1 MKQNSNAPAYSTSRS
16 GALAAILVAAIGYI
30 LLSPKW
36 VVPVFAWIAPAALLY
51 FFRHAPF
58 KFKLLWLF
66 IVLYTTTLF
75 ANYDVNPFPFAVL
88 AIINIIGTITSV
100 IPFLLDKWVTK
111 QTNNFIGTLVF
122 PTAFVTL
129 EYINSTGMSGV
140 WGSVANTQYSFVWLA
155 QLASVTGL
163 WGITFLIYWF
173 ASVVVWVANK
183 KAIKQDFKRGAFA
196 FMVVLLIVLSFGAI
210 RYSSSDSQIPET
222 KVAGVTVPVFSF
234 MEALFEDNFHRKIK
248 IDPKV
253 SQSSPQLQQ
262 VNLAL
267 IPFIENPDTIKFSN
281 GYHALHKIYDS
292 LFILS
297 AKAANEGAK
306 IISWSEGNAFVLKS
320 EEQQLLNRGT
330 EFAGVH
336 HVYLLM
342 AMATVLPGKLT
353 PDKNFVE
360 NKAILIEPGGK
371 ILNDFR
377 KNHPVPLAEHS
388 KPGDG
393 KIPVIKTPYGN
404 ISTSICYDAD
414 FPKTMQQLSTDKT
427 GLLLLPSGDW
437 YSISPFHSYMASF
450 RAIENGTSMFRQVSG
465 GLSIAV
471 DYRGKVYGQK
481 NFFDAGDK
489 LTIANIPIAHVAT
502 IYGVIGDSFALVCM
516 VYLAL
521 VIIFLL
527 AKTIAAKRTQR
538 ITNKTKNKKVVE
550 LA

>member
-1 MKQNSNAPAYSTSRS
+1 MKQNSNAPANSISRS
-16 GALAAILVAAIGYI
+16 GALAAIFIATIGYI

-36 VVPVFAWIAPAALLY
+36 LVPVFAWIAPVTLLY
-51 FFRHAPF
+51 FFRYAPF

-66 IVLYTTTLF
+66 IVLYTATLI
-75 ANYDVNPFPFAVL
+75 ANYDVNPFPFTVL
-88 AIINIIGTITSV
+88 VIINIIGTITSV
-100 IPFLLDKWVTK
+100 IPFLLDKWITK
-111 QTNNFIGTLVF
+111 QTNKFGSTLVF
-122 PTAFVTL
+122 PAAFVAL
-129 EYINSTGMSGV
+129 EYINSTGMGGV
-140 WGSVANTQYSFVWLA
+140 WGSIANTQYSFAWLA

-163 WGITFLIYWF
+163 WGITFLVYWF

-183 KAIKQDFKRGAFA
+183 KAVKQDYKTGAVA
-196 FMVVLLIVLSFGAI
+196 FSIILLIVIFFGAI
-210 RYSSSDSQIPET
+210 RYSSDNTQAPET
-222 KVAGVTVPVFSF
+222 KVAGVTVPLFSF
-234 MEALFEDNFHRKIK
+234 MAALYKDNFHREIT

-253 SQSSPQLQQ
+253 SQTSSQLQQ

-281 GYHALHKIYDS
+281 GYYALHKIYDS
-292 LFILS
+292 LFTLS
-297 AKAANEGAK
+297 TKAANEGAK

-320 EEQQLLNRGT
+320 EEQQLLSRGT
-330 EFAGVH
+330 AFASTH

-342 AMATVLPGKLT
+342 AMATVLPGKIM

-360 NKAILIEPGGK
+360 NKAILIGPDGK

-377 KNHPVPLAEHS
+377 KNHPVPMAEHS

-414 FPKTMQQLSTDKT
+414 FPETMQQLSTNKT

-465 GLSIAV
+465 GLSVAV

-489 LTIANIPIAHVAT
+489 FTIANIPVAHVAT
-502 IYGVIGDSFALVCM
+502 IYGVIGDSFAVVCM
-516 VYLAL
+516 VYSALA
-521 VIIFLL
+521 IIYLL
-527 AKTIAAKRTQR
+527 AKTIAVKRTQR
-538 ITNKTKNKKVVE
+538 IANKTKNKEVIEIV
-550 LA
+550 

>member
-1 MKQNSNAPAYSTSRS
+1 MYRAS
-16 GALAAILVAAIGYI
+16 GASSLAAILVAVIGYI

-36 VVPVFAWIAPAALLY
+36 LVPVFAWIAPAAMLH
-51 FFRHAPF
+51 FFRYAPF
-58 KFKLLWLF
+58 KFKFLWLF
-66 IVLYTTTLF
+66 VVLYATSLI

-88 AIINIIGTITSV
+88 AVINIISTLISV
-100 IPFLLDKWVTK
+100 IPFLLDKWAARH
-111 QTNNFIGTLVF
+111 TNNFIGTLVF
-122 PTAFVTL
+122 PAAFVAL
-129 EYINSTGMSGV
+129 EYINSTGMAGV
-140 WGSVANTQYSFVWLA
+140 WGSIANTQYSFAWLA
-155 QLASVTGL
+155 QLASITGL

-173 ASVVVWVANK
+173 ASTAVWVASQK
-183 KAIKQDFKRGAFA
+183 VMKQDFKKGVIAFA
-196 FMVVLLIVLSFGAI
+196 IVLLIVLSFGVV
-210 RYSSSDSQIPET
+210 RYSSDDNEMPLT

-234 MEALFEDNFHRKIK
+234 MEALYKDNFHKEIT

-253 SQSSPQLQQ
+253 SQTSPQLQQ

-267 IPFIENPDTIKFSN
+267 IPFIENPDTVKFNN
-281 GYHALHKIYDS
+281 GYHELHKIYDS
-292 LFILS
+292 LFTLS
-297 AKAANEGAK
+297 SKAADEGSK
-306 IISWSEGNAFVLKS
+306 IISWSEGNAFVLKT
-320 EEQQLLNRGT
+320 EEQQLINRGS
-330 EFAGVH
+330 EFANSN

-360 NKAILIEPGGK
+360 NKALLIGPGGK

-393 KIPVIKTPYGN
+393 KIPVIETPYGN

-437 YSISPFHSYMASF
+437 YSIAPFHSYMASF
-450 RAIENGTSMFRQVSG
+450 RAIENGTSLFRQVSG
-465 GLSIAV
+465 GLSIAI

-489 LTIANIPIAHVAT
+489 FTMANIPVQHVAT
-502 IYGVIGDSFALVCM
+502 IYGVIGDSFALICM
-516 VYLAL
+516 AYSAF
-521 VIIFLL
+521 VIIYLS
-527 AKTIAAKRTQR
+527 AKTIATKRTLR
-538 ITNKTKNKKVVE
+538 IENKRRNKEVVE

>member
-1 MKQNSNAPAYSTSRS
+1 MKQNSNVPVYKTSPVTS
-16 GALAAILVAAIGYI
+16 LTALLIATAGYI

-36 VVPVFAWIAPAALLY
+36 LVPVFAWIAPAAILY
-51 FFRHAPF
+51 FYKYAPF
-58 KFKLLWLF
+58 KFKFLWLF
-66 IVLYTTTLF
+66 LVLYATSLI

-88 AIINIIGTITSV
+88 AVINIISTLTSV
-100 IPFLLDKWVTK
+100 IPFLLDKWAAR

-122 PTAFVTL
+122 PAAFVSV
-129 EYINSTGMSGV
+129 EYFNATGMSGV
-140 WGSVANTQYSFVWLA
+140 WGSIANTQYSFVWLA

-173 ASVVVWVANK
+173 ASAIVWAANK
-183 KAIKQDFKRGAFA
+183 KAISQGYKKEVIAFA
-196 FMVVLLIVLSFGAI
+196 VVLLTVLSFGAV
-210 RYSSSDSQIPET
+210 RYSFDNNEAPET
-222 KVAGVTVPVFSF
+222 KVAGVTVPVFPF
-234 MEALFEDNFHRKIK
+234 MEALYKDNFNKEIT

-253 SQSSPQLQQ
+253 SQASPQLQQ

-267 IPFIENPDTIKFSN
+267 IPFIENPDTARFRN
-281 GYHALHKIYDS
+281 GYDALYKIYDS
-292 LFILS
+292 LFALS
-297 AKAANEGAK
+297 AKAASEGAK
-306 IISWSEGNAFVLKS
+306 IISWSEGNAFVFKND
-320 EEQQLLNRGT
+320 EQQLINRGT
-330 EFAGVH
+330 AFANTH
-336 HVYLLM
+336 HIYLLM

-353 PDKNFVE
+353 PDKNFIE
-360 NKAILIEPGGK
+360 NKALLIGPDGK

-414 FPKTMQQLSTDKT
+414 FPKTMQQLSADKT

-481 NFFDAGDK
+481 DFFDEGEK
-489 LTIANIPIAHVAT
+489 ITIANIPVAHVAT
-502 IYGVIGDSFALVCM
+502 VYSFIGDSFAFLCILCTA
-516 VYLAL
+516 LAL
-521 VIIFLL
+521 IFLL
-527 AKTIAAKRTQR
+527 IKAIVFKRTQR
-538 ITNKTKNKKVVE
+538 ILNKREKEEIME